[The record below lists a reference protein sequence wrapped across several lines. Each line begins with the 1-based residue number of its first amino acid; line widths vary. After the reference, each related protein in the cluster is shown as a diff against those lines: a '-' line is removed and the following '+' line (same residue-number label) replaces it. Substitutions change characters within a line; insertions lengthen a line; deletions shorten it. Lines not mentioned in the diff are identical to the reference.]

1 MIMKRKNILCVCLT
15 MLSACGVQAGVVQHG
30 LSIPSVVS
38 KHVTKE
44 KLKPFQRVA
53 RLHAFEK
60 QYPTLCAVK
69 NKVFGATEQ
78 QSVLQRANTV
88 HANPA
93 KANAK
98 VPLLQTT
105 SGREL
110 WGNVVYSELWDD
122 LRRGLYSFTATSEI
136 DPSSLWLNDDLAA
149 NGGAALVDG
158 VYHEV
163 NWFSNAD
170 DVYITH
176 CSFNAET
183 GELLSS
189 EPLEDLSLIATET
202 ATADDGTV
210 YGEFYNATATG
221 YELGVIDYNTMT
233 RTTIGSLT
241 QWYMALGITSD
252 HVLYG
257 VSANGNLYKI
267 DPATAKETLVG
278 ATGLSLVSSSN
289 EVFGQSGEIDY
300 KTDIFYWAA
309 ITSTNYS
316 ALYTVDLTS
325 GKAQEV
331 GTFPGQEQI
340 YGLVIPKPLAED
352 DAPAAVD
359 GIDLSF
365 EGASL
370 TGTVSFTAP
379 STTFAGDD
387 LTGALSYAITV
398 DDDTVAIGSTTAGAQ
413 VNQQVTLSASGT
425 HTFAVL
431 TSNKVGNS
439 PLTKVSQYV
448 GYDEPFA
455 VENLTITSNS
465 STGKVHLSWTAPS
478 EGMGE
483 GYLGDLTYDVV
494 RYPDEVKVASGI
506 TETSFDETL
515 SADVLTPYTYGVTAV
530 NGDMHSGEAI
540 SGKVVIGPAIA
551 PPYDNQF
558 EDESSL
564 DLLTIID
571 ANNDGSTWGYHP
583 DQHCAYYVYNG
594 ENSGDDWL
602 LSPPLK
608 LEAGKEYTVS
618 FVASNTIEQYAEK
631 LEVKY
636 GEGDDPTAYTGTL
649 LPTTELTE
657 KKEYSATII
666 PTKDQDIKVGF
677 HALSE
682 PDMFNLLLFRL
693 TVSAGASLAAPD
705 SVSNL
710 KVTPAAQGALSATVS
725 CTLPT
730 KTIAGEPLTNI
741 NKVELL
747 RNDTLVSTLY
757 SGLTPGGNA
766 SFLNKVKTDGTYGYK
781 VVVYNASGN
790 GRASSVQQAFVGC
803 DVPGAVDGKSIKV
816 VDNGT
821 SLNVSWQA
829 VTQGKNGGYVD
840 PAKMSYNLYDYLY
853 YDEFFGYE
861 YGNHLDSVC
870 GVDHTTINT
879 NTNEGEQKMLTVYV
893 QPQNAKGYG
902 AFGTA
907 STIVVGEAYPIPFVE
922 PFDNGTANYGLW
934 WINVSGSSSWYVNGD
949 VPSAEGEPGVAI
961 FDGCNDESYMATGKI
976 APAGASNLKLY
987 FTARSDAYA
996 QGTITVQVQKS
1007 NGEVDDLKTIS
1018 FAEAEEASAWQ
1029 TETVDLNAYKNEP
1042 YIIVRFMGKGYGYLC
1057 IDNIQVRDVLAHDL
1071 AVTMTA
1077 PESLKK
1083 GQTGKVSAKVTNYGE
1098 NTATSYSV
1106 RLLDGDEVVETKD
1119 VTEPLD
1125 PMASASFDFDYAA
1138 SLFNE
1143 ASSADLTV
1151 EVVYNEDLNQD
1162 NNKATASV
1170 SLISSSKPA
1179 PSVVT
1184 AAVNE
1189 AGAVDIDWKAPN
1201 LESSQLTDGFDSYD
1215 TWSTDG
1221 FGGWTTIDG
1230 DKGQCGLLFNEYEY
1244 GHQGEPFAF
1253 EIFEP
1258 NAVSSDL
1265 LETNPEMTPHS
1276 GDKYAIAVYSVLDD
1290 NFVDADNWLVSPS
1303 LSGEE
1308 QTISFYALNQADSQN
1323 SYPETLELL
1332 YSTTGTDSADF
1343 TLVKTVTIESG
1354 NWTEVSF
1361 DVPEGA
1367 THFAIHHVTTEGG
1380 YMLGIDD
1387 VTFVAGA
1394 GKLTG
1399 YNIYRD
1405 GKVIATVDGATLK
1418 YTDVAG
1424 QGDKS
1429 TYAVSAVYADGESVP
1444 VIATFV
1450 STSIDELKALTKG
1463 QPFDVYTLDGKL
1475 VGKDLTNVK
1484 RLHQGVYIINGH
1496 KVIVK

>member
-1 MIMKRKNILCVCLT
+1 MKRKNILCVCLT
-15 MLSACGVQAGVVQHG
+15 MLSACAVQAGVVQHG
-30 LSIPSVVS
+30 LSIPSVTA

-53 RLHAFEK
+53 RYRAFEK
-60 QYPTLCAVK
+60 LYPALCAVK
-69 NKVFGATEQ
+69 NKTLGATGQ

-93 KANAK
+93 KATTK
-98 VPLLQTT
+98 VPLLQTPT
-105 SGREL
+105 GREL

-122 LRRGLYSFTATSEI
+122 LRRGLYSFTASSEI
-136 DPSSLWLNDDLAA
+136 DPSALWLNDDLAA
-149 NGGAALVDG
+149 NGGAALVNG

-163 NWFSNAD
+163 NWFSNGD

-176 CSFNAET
+176 CSFDAET
-183 GELLSS
+183 GELLSVD
-189 EPLEDLSLIATET
+189 PIDDLSLIATET

-233 RTTIGSLT
+233 RTTIGSLS

-257 VSANGNLYKI
+257 VSADGNLYKI
-267 DPATAKETLVG
+267 NPATGQETRVG

-300 KTDIFYWAA
+300 KSDIFYWAA

-316 ALYTVDLTS
+316 ALYTVDLTN
-325 GKAQEV
+325 GQAQEV
-331 GTFPGQEQI
+331 APFPGQEQI

-379 STTFAGDD
+379 TTTFAGDN
-387 LTGALSYAITV
+387 LTGALSYTITV
-398 DDDTVAIGSTTAGAQ
+398 DDETVATGSTTAGAKVSKPVT
-413 VNQQVTLSASGT
+413 VNASGT
-425 HTFAVL
+425 HTFAVV
-431 TSNKVGNS
+431 TANEVGSS
-439 PLTKVSQYV
+439 PLTKTSQYI
-448 GYDEPFA
+448 GYDEPFS
-455 VENLTITSNS
+455 VDNLTITANS
-465 STGKVHLSWTAPS
+465 STGEVHLSWTAPT
-478 EGMGE
+478 EGFGE
-483 GYLGDLTYDVV
+483 GYLGDLTYNVI
-494 RYPDEVKVASGI
+494 RYPDGEQVATNI

-515 SADVLTPYTYGVTAV
+515 KADVLTPYTYGVTAV
-530 NGDMHSGEAI
+530 NGDKASGEAI

-551 PPYDNQF
+551 PPYDNKF

-564 DLLTIID
+564 DLLTTID

-618 FVASNTIEQYAEK
+618 FVASNTIEQYAER
-631 LEVKY
+631 LEVKC
-636 GEGDDPTAYTGTL
+636 GEGDDPTAYTETL
-649 LPTTELTE
+649 LPATELTE
-657 KKEYSATII
+657 KKEYSATIT
-666 PTKDQDIKVGF
+666 PTKNQNVKVAF
-677 HALSE
+677 HAISD

-693 TVSAGASLAAPD
+693 KVSAGASLAAPD
-705 SVSNL
+705 SATQV
-710 KVTPAAQGALSATVS
+710 KVAPTANGDLSATVS

-730 KTIAGEPLTNI
+730 KTIDGAALTKI
-741 NKVELL
+741 TKAQLF

-757 SGLTPGGNA
+757 GSLTPGGNA
-766 SFLNKVKTDGTYGYK
+766 SFLNKVPTDGTYGYK
-781 VVVYNASGN
+781 VVVYNENGN
-790 GRASSVQQAFVGC
+790 GRESSVQQAFVGC
-803 DVPGAVDGKSIKV
+803 DVPAALDSKSIKV

-821 SLNVSWQA
+821 SIDVSWQA

-840 PAKMSYNLYDYLY
+840 PAKMSYNLYDYIY
-853 YDEFFGYE
+853 YDDFFGYE
-861 YGNHLDSVC
+861 YGNQLDNVK
-870 GVDHTTINT
+870 GVDHTSINT
-879 NTNEGEQKMLTVYV
+879 NTNEGEQKMLSIYV
-893 QPQNAKGYG
+893 QPQNEKGYG

-907 STIVVGEAYPIPFVE
+907 NTIVVGEAYPIPFYE
-922 PFDNGTANYGLW
+922 PFDNAYANYGLW
-934 WINVSGSSSWYVNGD
+934 WINVSGSSSWYVNSD
-949 VPSAEGEPGVAI
+949 VPSAEGEPGAAV
-961 FDGCNDESYMATGKI
+961 FDGCGDESYMASGKI

-987 FTARSDAYA
+987 FSAQSDAYA
-996 QGTITVQVQKS
+996 HGTITVQIQKS

-1042 YIIVRFMGKGYGYLC
+1042 YIIVRFLGEGSGYLFV
-1057 IDNIQVRDVLAHDL
+1057 DNIQVRDVLAHDL

-1077 PESLKK
+1077 PESIKK

-1106 RLLDGDEVVETKD
+1106 RLLDGNEVVETKD

-1125 PMASASFDFDYAA
+1125 PMASASFDFDYAT
-1138 SLFNE
+1138 SVFNE
-1143 ASSADLTV
+1143 ASVADLTV
-1151 EVVYNEDLNQD
+1151 EVVYSQDLNQD

-1179 PSVVT
+1179 PAVVT

-1189 AGAVDIDWKAPN
+1189 SGAVDIDWKAPTV
-1201 LESSQLTDGFDSYD
+1201 ETSQVTDGFDSYD
-1215 TWSTDG
+1215 TWSTEG
-1221 FGGWTTIDG
+1221 FGGWTTVDG
-1230 DKGQCGLLFNEYEY
+1230 DKGQCGLLFNDYEY

-1290 NFVDADNWLVSPS
+1290 EFVDADNWLVSPS

-1323 SYPETLELL
+1323 SYPETIELL
-1332 YSTTGTDSADF
+1332 YSTTGTDSDDF
-1343 TLVKTVTIESG
+1343 SLVKTVTIESG

-1367 THFAIHHVTTEGG
+1367 TYFAIHHVTTEGG

-1394 GKLTG
+1394 GTLTG

-1418 YTDVAG
+1418 YTDAAG

-1429 TYAVSAVYADGESVP
+1429 TYAVSAVYTDGESVP

-1450 STSIDELKALTKG
+1450 STSIDELKVLTKG

-1496 KVIVK
+1496 KVTVK

>member
-1 MIMKRKNILCVCLT
+1 MKRKNILCVCLT
-15 MLSACGVQAGVVQHG
+15 MLSACAVQAGVVQHG
-30 LSIPSVVS
+30 LSIPSVTA

-53 RLHAFEK
+53 RYRAFEK
-60 QYPTLCAVK
+60 LYPALCAVK
-69 NKVFGATEQ
+69 NKTLGATGQ

-93 KANAK
+93 KATTK
-98 VPLLQTT
+98 VPLLQTPT
-105 SGREL
+105 GREL

-122 LRRGLYSFTATSEI
+122 LKRGLYSFTASSEI
-136 DPSSLWLNDDLAA
+136 DPSALWLNDDLAA
-149 NGGAALVDG
+149 NGGAALVNG

-163 NWFSNAD
+163 NWFSNGD

-176 CSFNAET
+176 CSFDAET
-183 GELLSS
+183 GELLSVD
-189 EPLEDLSLIATET
+189 PIDDLSLIATET

-233 RTTIGSLT
+233 RTTIGSLS

-252 HVLYG
+252 HILYG
-257 VSANGNLYKI
+257 VSADGNLYKI
-267 DPATAKETLVG
+267 NPATGQETRVG

-300 KTDIFYWAA
+300 KSDIFYWAA

-316 ALYTVDLTS
+316 ALYTVDLTN
-325 GKAQEV
+325 GQAQEV
-331 GTFPGQEQI
+331 APFPGQEQI

-379 STTFAGDD
+379 TTTFAGDN
-387 LTGALSYAITV
+387 LTGALSYTITV
-398 DDDTVAIGSTTAGAQ
+398 DDETVATGSTTAGAKVSKPVT
-413 VNQQVTLSASGT
+413 VNASGT
-425 HTFAVL
+425 HTFAVV
-431 TSNKVGNS
+431 TANEVGSS
-439 PLTKVSQYV
+439 PLTKTSQYI
-448 GYDEPFA
+448 GYDEPFS
-455 VENLTITSNS
+455 VDNLTITANS
-465 STGKVHLSWTAPS
+465 STGEVHLSWTAPT
-478 EGMGE
+478 EGFGE
-483 GYLGDLTYDVV
+483 GYLGDLTYNVI
-494 RYPDEVKVASGI
+494 RYPDGEQVATNI

-515 SADVLTPYTYGVTAV
+515 KADVLTPYTYGVTAV
-530 NGDMHSGEAI
+530 NGDKASGEAI

-551 PPYDNQF
+551 PPYDNKF

-564 DLLTIID
+564 DLLTTID

-618 FVASNTIEQYAEK
+618 FVASNTIEQYAER
-631 LEVKY
+631 LEVKC
-636 GEGDDPTAYTGTL
+636 GEGDDPTAYTETL
-649 LPTTELTE
+649 LPATELTE
-657 KKEYSATII
+657 KKEYSATIT
-666 PTKDQDIKVGF
+666 PTKNQNVKVAF
-677 HALSE
+677 HAISD

-693 TVSAGASLAAPD
+693 KVSAGASLAAPD
-705 SVSNL
+705 SATQV
-710 KVTPAAQGALSATVS
+710 KVTPTANGDLSATVS

-730 KTIAGEPLTNI
+730 KTIDGAALTKI
-741 NKVELL
+741 TKAQLF

-757 SGLTPGGNA
+757 GSLTPGGNA
-766 SFLNKVKTDGTYGYK
+766 SFLNKVPTDGTYGYK
-781 VVVYNASGN
+781 VVVYNENGN
-790 GRASSVQQAFVGC
+790 GRESSVQQAFVGC
-803 DVPGAVDGKSIKV
+803 DVPAALDSKSIKV

-821 SLNVSWQA
+821 SIDVSWQA

-840 PAKMSYNLYDYLY
+840 PAKMSYNLYDYIY
-853 YDEFFGYE
+853 YDDFFGYE
-861 YGNHLDSVC
+861 YGNQLDNVK
-870 GVDHTTINT
+870 GVDHTSINT
-879 NTNEGEQKMLTVYV
+879 NTNEGEQKMLSIYV
-893 QPQNAKGYG
+893 QPQNEKGYG

-907 STIVVGEAYPIPFVE
+907 NTIVVGEAYPIPFYE
-922 PFDNGTANYGLW
+922 PFDNAYANYGLW
-934 WINVSGSSSWYVNGD
+934 WINVSGSSSWYVNSD
-949 VPSAEGEPGVAI
+949 VPSAEGEPGAAV
-961 FDGCNDESYMATGKI
+961 FDGCGDESYMASGKI

-987 FTARSDAYA
+987 FSAQSDAYA
-996 QGTITVQVQKS
+996 HGTITVQIQKS

-1042 YIIVRFMGKGYGYLC
+1042 YIIVRFLGEGSGYLFV
-1057 IDNIQVRDVLAHDL
+1057 DNIQVRDVLAHDL
-1071 AVTMTA
+1071 SVTMTA
-1077 PESLKK
+1077 PESIKK

-1106 RLLDGDEVVETKD
+1106 RLLDGNEVVETKD
-1119 VTEPLD
+1119 VTESLD
-1125 PMASASFDFDYAA
+1125 PMASASFDFDYAT
-1138 SLFNE
+1138 SVFNE
-1143 ASSADLTV
+1143 ASVADLTV
-1151 EVVYNEDLNQD
+1151 EVVYSQDLNQD

-1179 PSVVT
+1179 PAVVT

-1189 AGAVDIDWKAPN
+1189 SGAVDIDWKAPAV
-1201 LESSQLTDGFDSYD
+1201 ETSQVTDGFDSYD
-1215 TWSTDG
+1215 TWSTEG

-1230 DKGQCGLLFNEYEY
+1230 DKGQCGLLFNDYEY

-1290 NFVDADNWLVSPS
+1290 EFVDADNWLVSPS

-1308 QTISFYALNQADSQN
+1308 QTVSFYALNQADSQN
-1323 SYPETLELL
+1323 SYPETIELL
-1332 YSTTGTDSADF
+1332 YSTTGTDPDDF
-1343 TLVKTVTIESG
+1343 SLVKTVTIESG

-1367 THFAIHHVTTEGG
+1367 TYFAIHHVTTEGG

-1394 GKLTG
+1394 GTLTG

-1418 YTDVAG
+1418 YTDAAG

-1429 TYAVSAVYADGESVP
+1429 TYAVSAVYTDGESVP

-1496 KVIVK
+1496 KVTVK

>member
-1 MIMKRKNILCVCLT
+1 MKRKNILCVCLT
-15 MLSACGVQAGVVQHG
+15 MLSACAVQAGPVQHG
-30 LSIPSVVS
+30 LSIPSVTA

-53 RLHAFEK
+53 RYRAFEK
-60 QYPTLCAVK
+60 QYPALSAVK
-69 NKVFGATEQ
+69 NKVWGATEQ

-93 KANAK
+93 QAKTK
-98 VPLLQTT
+98 VPLLQTPT
-105 SGREL
+105 GREL

-122 LRRGLYSFTATSEI
+122 LKRGLYSFTASSEI
-136 DPSSLWLNDDLAA
+136 DPTALWFNDDLAA
-149 NGGAALVDG
+149 NGGAALVNG

-163 NWFSNAD
+163 NWFANGD

-176 CSFNAET
+176 CSFDAET
-183 GELLSS
+183 GELLSVD
-189 EPLEDLSLIATET
+189 PLDDLSLIATET

-233 RTTIGSLT
+233 RTTISTLS
-241 QWYMALGITSD
+241 QWYLALGITSD

-257 VSANGNLYKI
+257 VSGDGNLYKI
-267 DPATAKETLVG
+267 DPTTGQETRIG
-278 ATGLSLVSSSN
+278 ATGLQLVSSSN

-300 KTDIFYWAA
+300 KSDIFYWAA
-309 ITSTNYS
+309 ITGTNYS

-331 GTFPGQEQI
+331 ATFPGQEQI

-359 GIDLSF
+359 AIDLSF

-379 STTFAGDD
+379 STTFAGDA
-387 LTGALSYAITV
+387 LTGALSYTITV
-398 DDDTVAIGSTTAGAQ
+398 DDETVATGNTTAGAQ
-413 VNQQVTLSASGT
+413 VSQQVTLNASGT
-425 HTFAVL
+425 HSFAVV
-431 TSNKVGNS
+431 TSNAVGSS
-439 PLTKVSQYV
+439 PLTKTSQYV

-455 VENLTITSNS
+455 VNDLTATANS
-465 STGKVHLSWTAPS
+465 STGEVHLTWTAPT
-478 EGMGE
+478 EGFGE
-483 GYLGDLTYDVV
+483 GYWGDLTYDVT
-494 RYPDEVKVASGI
+494 RYPDGVKVATGL
-506 TETSFDETL
+506 TTTSFDETIT
-515 SADVLTPYTYGVTAV
+515 ADVLTPYTYGVTAV
-530 NGDMHSGEAI
+530 NGDMQSGEAT
-540 SGKVVIGPAIA
+540 SNKVVIGPALT
-551 PPYDNQF
+551 PPYDNKF

-594 ENSGDDWL
+594 MNSGDDWL

-608 LEAGKEYTVS
+608 VKAGKEYTIS
-618 FVASNTIEQYAEK
+618 FVASNTIEQYAER
-631 LEVKY
+631 LEVKC
-636 GEGDDPTAYTGTL
+636 GEGDDPTAYTETL
-649 LPTTELTE
+649 LPTTDLTE
-657 KKEYSATII
+657 KKEYTATII
-666 PTKDQDIKVGF
+666 PTHDQDIKVAF
-677 HALSE
+677 HALSD

-693 TVSAGASLAAPD
+693 TVSEGASLAAPD
-705 SVSNL
+705 SVSQL
-710 KVTPAAQGALSATVS
+710 KVTPGANGALNAKVS

-730 KTIAGEPLTNI
+730 KTIAGDALTNI
-741 NKVELL
+741 TKVELL
-747 RNDTLVSTLY
+747 RNDTVVSTLF
-757 SGLTPGGNA
+757 SGLTPGGNVTFQ
-766 SFLNKVKTDGTYGYK
+766 SKVSTDGTYGYK
-781 VVVYNASGN
+781 VVAYNEKGN

-803 DVPGAVDGKSIKV
+803 DLPGAVDSKSIKV

-821 SLNVSWQA
+821 SISVSWQA
-829 VTQGKNGGYVD
+829 VTEGKNGGYVD

-853 YDEFFGYE
+853 YDDFFGYE

-870 GVDHTTINT
+870 GVDHTTITT
-879 NTNEGEQKMLTVYV
+879 NTNEGEQKMLDVYV

-907 STIVVGEAYPIPFVE
+907 STIVVGEAYPIPFAE

-934 WINVSGSSSWYVNGD
+934 WINVNGSSSWYVNSD
-949 VPSAEGEPGVAI
+949 VPSAEGEPGAAI
-961 FDGCNDESYMATGKI
+961 FDGCGDESYMATGKI

-987 FTARSDAYA
+987 FSTRSDAYA
-996 QGTITVQVQKS
+996 HGTITVQVQKS
-1007 NGEVDDLKTIS
+1007 NGEVDNLNTIS
-1018 FAEAEEASAWQ
+1018 FAESEESSAWQ

-1042 YIIVRFMGKGYGYLC
+1042 YIIVRFLGEGSGYLF
-1057 IDNIQVRDVLAHDL
+1057 IDNIQVRDVLANDL

-1083 GQTGKVSAKVTNYGE
+1083 GQAGKVSAKVTNYGE

-1106 RLLDGDEVVETKD
+1106 RLLDGNEVVETKD
-1119 VTEPLD
+1119 VTEALA
-1125 PMASASFDFDYAA
+1125 PMASASFDFDYIA
-1138 SLFNE
+1138 SIFKE
-1143 ASSADLTV
+1143 ASVADLTV
-1151 EVVYNEDLNQD
+1151 EVVYAQDLNQD

-1170 SLISSSKPA
+1170 SLISSTKPA
-1179 PSVVT
+1179 PAVVT
-1184 AAVNE
+1184 AAVNTT
-1189 AGAVDIDWKAPN
+1189 GAVDIDWKAPTV
-1201 LESSQLTDGFDSYD
+1201 ETSQITDGFDSYD

-1221 FGGWTTIDG
+1221 FGGWTTIDA
-1230 DKGQCGLLFNEYEY
+1230 DMGQCGLLFNEYDY

-1265 LETNPEMTPHS
+1265 LETNPEFTPHS
-1276 GDKYAIAVYSVLDD
+1276 GDKYAIAVYSVLNE
-1290 NFVDADNWLVSPS
+1290 NFADADNWLVSPS

-1308 QTISFYALNQADSQN
+1308 QTISFFALNQADSEN
-1323 SYPETLELL
+1323 SYPETIQLL
-1332 YSTTGTDSADF
+1332 YSTTGTNPDDF

-1367 THFAIHHVTTEGG
+1367 THFAIHHVTEEGG

-1394 GKLTG
+1394 GTLTG

-1405 GKVIATVDGATLK
+1405 GKVIATVDATTLK
-1418 YTDVAG
+1418 YTDAGG
-1424 QGDKS
+1424 QGENS
-1429 TYAVSAVYADGESVP
+1429 TYAVSAVYTDGESVP

-1450 STSIDELKALTKG
+1450 PTSIEDIEALTKG

-1484 RLHQGVYIINGH
+1484 RLHQGIYIINGR
-1496 KVIVK
+1496 KVTVK